1 MTAFAAGA
9 LENFRRW
16 SERTLRSDARAL
28 IAPWTCTPAWG
39 RTMPVR
45 R

>member
-16 SERTLRSDARAL
+16 SERTLRSDAARAL
-28 IAPWTCTPAWG
+28 IAP
-39 RTMPVR
+39 
-45 R
+45 